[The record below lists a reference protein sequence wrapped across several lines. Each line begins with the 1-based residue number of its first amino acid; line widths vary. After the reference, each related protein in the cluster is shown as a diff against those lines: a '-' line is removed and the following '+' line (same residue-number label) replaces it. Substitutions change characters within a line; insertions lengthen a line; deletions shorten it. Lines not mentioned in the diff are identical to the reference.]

1 MCDIKLD
8 NFNLFTFNFLIWL
21 YYAFSQE
28 NIIKCLDLEFD
39 IQKNK
44 NLMSRDFIETASH
57 IWIIFRQFH
66 KLYSVKKRFLND
78 IFENNRV
85 YVLIESPI
93 NLFYVIGLFLYP
105 LKTLE
110 KQMFWCFSGVIEREQ
125 WYEMV

>member
-39 IQKNK
+39 IQQNK

-57 IWIIFRQFH
+57 I
-66 KLYSVKKRFLND
+66 
-78 IFENNRV
+78 
-85 YVLIESPI
+85 
-93 NLFYVIGLFLYP
+93 
-105 LKTLE
+105 
-110 KQMFWCFSGVIEREQ
+110 
-125 WYEMV
+125 